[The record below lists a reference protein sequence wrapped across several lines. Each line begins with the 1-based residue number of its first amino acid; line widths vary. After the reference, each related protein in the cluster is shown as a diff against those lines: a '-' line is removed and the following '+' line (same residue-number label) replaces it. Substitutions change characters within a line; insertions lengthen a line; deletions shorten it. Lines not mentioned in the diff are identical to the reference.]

1 MSRPI
6 PIYHENV
13 QEFPEETWIPPKGL
27 LSLIFPV
34 IGRGRRETYCLQ
46 NSLLSVGK
54 ENLNHRSKF
63 ARSNRLESNW
73 NSNSTN
79 FEVETNIKHPN
90 NNWKTIDKAVV
101 NLINNLK
108 TRNFNLQFLKF
119 QAGRA
124 SKHPFC
130 PDIPISQE
138 FSTTFFLLQASSPL
152 ARSKPKHDIH
162 VRTKPDIARGWIN
175 DLSLDRSGIEIAPAG
190 EKLARSTNLT
200 VGRRLLPG

>member
-34 IGRGRRETYCLQ
+34 IGRGR
-46 NSLLSVGK
+46 NLLSPPK
-54 ENLNHRSKF
+54 FAALRWKRKPKHRSKF

-73 NSNSTN
+73 NSNSTS
-79 FEVETNIKHPN
+79 FEVETNVKHPN

-108 TRNFNLQFLKF
+108 TRNFNRQFLKF